1 MVFARSIFAALLIV
15 SLAAYALDCSP
26 TATPEQAMQCCKSMR
41 CMSHEHHHG
50 EQCCKTMT
58 AAKADIGQPSTTGTS
73 VAPIVFEVVQVCDEP
88 TALTDSARFI
98 ADQSHSPPVFS
109 LGSIL
114 PLRI

>member
-1 MVFARSIFAALLIV
+1 MFAALLIV
-15 SLAAYALDCSP
+15 TLVAYAVDCRP
-26 TATPEQAMQCCKSMR
+26 TATAEQAMQCCKSMR
-41 CMSHEHHHG
+41 CMSHLHHHG

-58 AAKADIGQPSTTGTS
+58 AAKADIGQPTTTGIS
-73 VAPIVFEVVQVCDEP
+73 VAPLVYQVVQMFDEP

-98 ADQSHSPPVFS
+98 ADQSHSPPVFR